1 MSPRSFISSATAIVA
16 VIGLVACG
24 GDSAKDE
31 EPAVKRA
38 VEQAVTTKDAKRKCE
53 ELSTESFVKRVYGD
67 LAQCRRAESQTD
79 DPPPTGATVSAVE
92 VEGDSATVKVRLE
105 GSDTDGASGT
115 LELRKESGD
124 WRIDDLGVDF
134 LRSQVT
140 TGLSSDQSTPA
151 LSDPKVRECTREAF
165 LRLSDSELRRVAYMA
180 IADTDEGTE
189 EIGKL
194 LTPCLTAASGGSDSV
209 STLRKLFESGVAQK
223 ARSEGIASPS
233 AIACV
238 NKGLRSTISDEEI
251 SKLAFNG
258 SKPTPAMQRAIVQ
271 AFGRCQ
277 DRPGA
282 QRATVLRK
290 LFERGVRAGAAK
302 RNIPKRAVDCVIR
315 KLRSSITDE
324 EIIAATTDAAKKQQL
339 SRRTARELI
348 DCDAIPR

>member
-1 MSPRSFISSATAIVA
+1 VSPRSFISSATAIVA

-67 LAQCRRAESQTD
+67 LAQCRRAESETD

-92 VEGDSATVKVRLE
+92 VEGDSATVKVRLA
-105 GSDTDGASGT
+105 GGDTDGASGT
-115 LELRKESGD
+115 LELRKESGA

-134 LRSQVT
+134 LRS
-140 TGLSSDQSTPA
+140 TPA
-151 LSDPKVRECTREAF
+151 LRDPKVRECTREAF

-180 IADTDEGTE
+180 IADADEATE

-194 LTPCLTAASGGSDSV
+194 LTPCLTADSGGSDSV

-302 RNIPKRAVDCVIR
+302 RNIPKRAVDCAIR

-348 DCDAIPR
+348 DCDAIAR